1 MKKANYNK
9 KTILLPSELSIGR
22 AAMLLAITPTRE
34 EEEDIKR
41 VVHSYSGNYK
51 CAITEVSGKIS
62 DYEEKV
68 THAVLGASLNC
79 EVIKKETQQIHALL
93 HATMEASEGMAI
105 GAPMSANLVIKIGI
119 VSSETWI
126 AVAMFGQFA
135 YHSLA
140 THERAGLGI
149 MHLERG
155 Y

>member
-1 MKKANYNK
+1 MKKVDYNQ
-9 KTILLPSELSIGR
+9 KTILLPNELSIGR

-34 EEEDIKR
+34 EEEYIKR
-41 VVHSYSGNYK
+41 IIHSYPKNYK

-68 THAVLGASLNC
+68 TQAVLGASLNC
-79 EVIKKETQQIHALL
+79 EVIKKDTQQIHALL
-93 HATMEASEGMAI
+93 HATMEASEGMALD
-105 GAPMSANLVIKIGI
+105 APMSANLVVKIGI
-119 VSSETWI
+119 VSSKTWI
-126 AVAMFGQFA
+126 ALAMFGQFA

-140 THERAGLGI
+140 AHERAGLGI